1 MNVMQMDSAQS
12 WRNAQRVEFIKGFY
26 QTGRLLDGLF
36 DLFDRT
42 QHLSHGRVN
51 RLLEKNLRTLKDV
64 SHVLYRVADEEGV
77 DRRFQRYFDKL
88 LGELWHELG
97 KLRDNARLI
106 ESYSE
111 GEAEITSRHVR
122 GLKQIDRQIIAEA
135 RRDLPRQVRRAR
147 RFYGK
152 LVPLFESIL
161 PQYHDNFVILRT
173 LFVMRHFFNELI
185 EIAGGENIFGDV
197 DDDTLQPSLEE
208 VLERQP
214 DVIIELL
221 PSNRGDPPEI
231 AERLTDWQKLATIP
245 AVRNRRVH
253 ILAGDYLLLIGPRL
267 HLAARRFAEAIQD
280 VTNE

>member
-1 MNVMQMDSAQS
+1 MAP
-12 WRNAQRVEFIKGFY
+12 QRIVSLVPAVTEM
-26 QTGRLLDGLF
+26 LF
-36 DLFDRT
+36 ALGAGDRVVGVSDYDT
-42 QHLSHGRVN
+42 YPPEALERPRVGALIN
-51 RLLEKNLRTLKDV
+51 PNLEKIFELQPDLVITYGTQALLRDRLG
-64 SHVLYRVADEEGV
+64 VAGIRQYPFVHGPVEEMLTYV
-77 DRRFQRYFDKL
+77 Q
-88 LGELWHELG
+88 ELG
-97 KLRDNARLI
+97 RELQL
-106 ESYSE
+106 E
-111 GEAEITSRHVR
+111 HR
-122 GLKQIDRQIIAEA
+122 GLELAGEIRSELSKI
-135 RRDLPRQVRRAR
+135 RDDAPRVRPLVFLVHSREVGTMGT
-147 RFYGK
+147 FYSGG
-152 LVPLFESIL
+152 S
-161 PQYHDNFVILRT
+161 RS
-173 LFVMRHFFNELI
+173 FFNELI
-185 EIAGGENIFGDV
+185 EVAGGENIFGDV